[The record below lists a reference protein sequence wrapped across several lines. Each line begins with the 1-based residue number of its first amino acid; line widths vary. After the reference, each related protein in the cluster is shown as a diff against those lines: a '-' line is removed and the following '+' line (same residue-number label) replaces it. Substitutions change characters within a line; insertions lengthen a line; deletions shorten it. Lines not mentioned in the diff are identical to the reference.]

1 MTYRVG
7 KFLLENHLPSIKN
20 IYIASHETTYERDE
34 VARAP
39 SLETSKLS
47 LYIFRQL
54 HPYQR
59 ELVII

>member
-1 MTYRVG
+1 MTYWQVLTR
-7 KFLLENHLPSIKN
+7 KPFTQYQKH